1 MSVAGRLGTLAAL
14 HAAAFL
20 LLVGV
25 AQAGT
30 LPGFAQVR
38 AAHRPSDGVL
48 RDRYGEI
55 VATLRLDRQF
65 RRLEWV
71 PLDEI
76 SPALTE
82 ALLVA
87 EDRRFHQ
94 HGGVDWLAAAGALW
108 DNLRGTSKRGA
119 SSLSMQLAAMLDPAL
134 ARRAKGRTLA
144 QKWDQIRAAHELE
157 QHWSKDQILEAYVNL
172 LTYRGELQGIGAASW
187 GLFGKHPSGLNRNEA
202 SILAALVRQ
211 PAATASAV
219 GKRACA
225 LARQLEASSTCE
237 RISMLADASLDIPPN
252 PQPAQNIAPHL
263 ARRLLSAQQRD
274 VWSSLDAGIQ
284 RLALDSLKQQLA
296 SLAPSGVEDGAAI
309 VLDNASGEILA
320 YVGSSGELSRSAQV
334 DGITARRQAGST
346 LKPFLYQLALE
357 KRLLTAATVLD
368 DTPYNLATS
377 NGLYVPQ
384 DYDREFKGPVSAR
397 TALASSLNIPAVRTI
412 VLTGVPAFHQRLREL
427 GFTSLVDDPEHYGF
441 SLALG
446 AADVSL
452 LELANAY
459 RTLANLGRAST
470 PRFQPGNEVRFHR
483 VLNPAATFIVADM
496 LSDRAAR
503 YLTFGFDNPLATRS
517 WAAAKTGTSKDM
529 RDNWALGF
537 SERYTVG
544 VWVGNFSGAPMH
556 NVSGVT
562 GAAPVW
568 AEIINTLHRDNPGSA
583 PTVPTGINRRQISF
597 ENNLEAARREW
608 FLAGTEADSEIS
620 WRSAMQGRPRITYPT
635 EGTIL
640 AIDPDI
646 PEQRQSIPLRAEGA
660 ASKLAWMLDGERL
673 PNRNGDS
680 QAFIRPA
687 PGKHHLALVDQE
699 GRELDGVT
707 FHVRGHGEPL
717 FSAEGSSE
725 K

>member
-1 MSVAGRLGTLAAL
+1 MRVAGQARALAARL
-14 HAAAFL
+14 AAAVL
-20 LLVGV
+20 LLLTSVV
-25 AQAGT
+25 HADA
-30 LPGFAQVR
+30 LPSFAQVK
-38 AAHRPSDGVL
+38 AAWQPSDGVL
-48 RDRYGEI
+48 RDRHGEI
-55 VATLRLDRQF
+55 VATLRIDRQF

-71 PLDEI
+71 PLDDI
-76 SPALTE
+76 SPMLTE
-82 ALLVA
+82 ALLAA

-94 HGGVDWLAAAGALW
+94 HGGVDWLATAGAAW
-108 DNLRGTSKRGA
+108 DNLTGSSKRGA

-134 ARRAKGRTLA
+134 ARRSRGRTLA
-144 QKWDQIRAAHELE
+144 QKWSQISAAHELE
-157 QHWSKDQILEAYVNL
+157 QHWNKAQILEAYVNL

-211 PAATASAV
+211 PAATTNAV
-219 GKRACA
+219 AGRACA
-225 LARQLEASSTCE
+225 LGRQLDSRSSCE
-237 RISMLADASLDIPPN
+237 RIRMLAETALGTPPN
-252 PQPAQNIAPHL
+252 PQPFRNIAPHL
-263 ARRLLSAQQRD
+263 ARQLLSEPDRD
-274 VWSSLDAGIQ
+274 VRSSLDAGIQ
-284 RLALDSLKQQLA
+284 RLALDSLKQHLA
-296 SLAPSGVEDGAAI
+296 SLASSGVEDGAAI

-334 DGITARRQAGST
+334 DGVTARRQAGST

-384 DYDREFKGPVSAR
+384 DYDREFKGPVSVR

-412 VLTGVPAFHQRLREL
+412 VLTGVPPFHQRLRDL
-427 GFTSLVDDPEHYGF
+427 GFSTLVDDPEHYGF

-446 AADVSL
+446 ATDVTL

-459 RTLANLGRAST
+459 RTLANLGRASPT
-470 PRFQPGNEVRFHR
+470 RFQTGDEPRFRH
-483 VLNPAATFIVADM
+483 VLSPAATFIVGDM
-496 LSDRAAR
+496 LADRAAR

-537 SERYTVG
+537 SDRYTVG

-568 AEIINTLHRDNPGSA
+568 AEIMNALHHDRPSHPPTA
-583 PTVPTGINRRQISF
+583 PQGTSRRQISF
-597 ENNLEAARREW
+597 EYDLEGPRQEW
-608 FLAGTEADSEIS
+608 FMAGTETNGEIA
-620 WRSAMQGRPRITYPT
+620 WRSGAQGRPRITYPT

-646 PEQRQSIPLRAEGA
+646 PAPQQSIPLRAEGA
-660 ASKLAWMLDGERL
+660 AGKLAWLLDGERITG
-673 PNRNGDS
+673 RADDR
-680 QAFIRPA
+680 AVFISPT
-687 PGKHHLALVDQE
+687 PGKHRLALVDQE
-699 GRELDGVT
+699 GKELDVVT
-707 FHVRGHGEPL
+707 FHVRGHGAAL
-717 FSAEGSSE
+717 LAAEGRSE
-725 K
+725 